1 MLSQVLLLPLRFLGD
16 IAATDAKSGARGL
29 DIIPIGD
36 QAGTCHGL
44 SPDGSLPI

>member
-29 DIIPIGD
+29 DIIPTGD